1 MMFIVQ
7 TTNCSIT
14 YDRHLRSYVYR
25 RGHNLGVTNRL
36 LNHEIALIRN
46 IKYTENS
53 IIYKL
58 LKSLKFLEYYR
69 HVLFHFFSSS
79 VKAEKIKLECFPSI
93 GILG

>member
-1 MMFIVQ
+1 MLLKVAFALTEALMLFIVQ

-14 YDRHLRSYVYR
+14 YDRHLRSQYVYR
-25 RGHNLGVTNRL
+25 RGHKLGVTNCL

-58 LKSLKFLEYYR
+58 FKSLKFLEYYR
-69 HVLFHFFSSS
+69 HVLPVF
-79 VKAEKIKLECFPSI
+79 
-93 GILG
+93 